1 MKENYINYIKY
12 TRQLADDTVIFYEKW
27 LKYFE
32 KYLVIIWKTIED
44 PENIK
49 LVDVY
54 NFIED
59 LGKQGLSSKTIA
71 GIINSVRAYI
81 KYCKEIIELEVID
94 YNKIKAPKVR
104 EKEIWFFSKEEKRTI
119 LDLVNRGVW
128 KKEETVL
135 RNKLLTY
142 LFLHTWLRCWELSKI
157 KVCDIWESLQVI
169 GKWWKRRFVY
179 LRPEILDLIYL
190 YLWKRKKQSDYLF
203 PWNKGGHIGRI
214 HIVHIFNKMS
224 KECWVHIHAHK
235 FRHTFC
241 TDLLHV
247 PWANIYSVSKLMGHS
262 RITTTQIYLWADNTE
277 LKQLQFWLKYC

>member
-32 KYLVIIWKTIED
+32 KYLVIIWKSIED

-71 GIINSVRAYI
+71 GIINSVRAYM

-179 LRPEILDLIYL
+179 LRPEILD
-190 YLWKRKKQSDYLF
+190 
-203 PWNKGGHIGRI
+203 
-214 HIVHIFNKMS
+214 
-224 KECWVHIHAHK
+224 
-235 FRHTFC
+235 
-241 TDLLHV
+241 
-247 PWANIYSVSKLMGHS
+247 
-262 RITTTQIYLWADNTE
+262 
-277 LKQLQFWLKYC
+277 

>member
-12 TRQLADDTVIFYEKW
+12 TRQLADDTIIFYEKW
-27 LKYFE
+27 LKYLE
-32 KYLVIIWKTIED
+32 RYLVSISKSVDD

-49 LVDVY
+49 LVDIY

-59 LGKQGLSSKTIA
+59 LSKNWLSTKTIA
-71 GIINSVRAYI
+71 GIINSTRAYMR
-81 KYCKEIIELEVID
+81 YCKEIVELEVID
-94 YNKIKAPKVR
+94 YHKIKAPKVR
-104 EKEIWFFSKEEKRTI
+104 EREIWFFSKEEKRII

-128 KKEETVL
+128 KKEETQL

-142 LFLHTWLRCWELSKI
+142 LFLYTWLRISELSKI
-157 KVCDIWESLQVI
+157 KVCDIWESIQVI
-169 GKWWKRRFVY
+169 GKGGKRRFVY
-179 LRPEILDLIYL
+179 LKPEILDLIYL
-190 YLWKRKKQSDYLF
+190 YLGKRKKQSDYLF
-203 PWNKGGHIGRI
+203 AWTKGHLGRI

-247 PWANIYSVSKLMGHS
+247 PWSNIYSVAKLMGHS
-262 RITTTQIYLWADNTE
+262 KITTTQIYLWADNLE

>member
-27 LKYFE
+27 LKYLE
-32 KYLVIIWKTIED
+32 RYLVSISKSVDD

-49 LVDVY
+49 LVDIY

-59 LGKQGLSSKTIA
+59 LSKNWLSTKTIA
-71 GIINSVRAYI
+71 GIINSTRAYM
-81 KYCKEIIELEVID
+81 KYCKEIVELEVID
-94 YNKIKAPKVR
+94 YHKIKAPKVR
-104 EKEIWFFSKEEKRTI
+104 EREIWFFSKEEKRII
-119 LDLVNRGVW
+119 LALVNRGVW
-128 KKEETVL
+128 KKEETQL

-142 LFLHTWLRCWELSKI
+142 LFLYTWLRISELSKI
-157 KVCDIWESLQVI
+157 KVCDIWESIQVI
-169 GKWWKRRFVY
+169 GKGGKRRFVY
-179 LRPEILDLIYL
+179 LKPEILDLIYL
-190 YLWKRKKQSDYLF
+190 YLGKRKKQSDYLF
-203 PWNKGGHIGRI
+203 AWTKGHLGRI

-262 RITTTQIYLWADNTE
+262 RITTTQIYLWADNSE

>member
-27 LKYFE
+27 LKYLE
-32 KYLVIIWKTIED
+32 RYLVSISKSVDD

-49 LVDVY
+49 LVDIY

-59 LGKQGLSSKTIA
+59 LSKEWLSSKTIA
-71 GIINSVRAYI
+71 GIINSTRAYM
-81 KYCKEIIELEVID
+81 KYCKEIVELEVID
-94 YNKIKAPKVR
+94 YHKIKAPKVR
-104 EKEIWFFSKEEKRTI
+104 EREIWFFSKEEKRII

-128 KKEETVL
+128 KKEETQL

-142 LFLHTWLRCWELSKI
+142 LFLYTWLRISELSKI
-157 KVCDIWESLQVI
+157 KVCDIWESIQVI
-169 GKWWKRRFVY
+169 GKGGKRRFVY
-179 LRPEILDLIYL
+179 LKPEILDLIYL
-190 YLWKRKKQSDYLF
+190 YLGKRKKQSDYLF
-203 PWNKGGHIGRI
+203 AWTKGHLGRI

-235 FRHTFC
+235 FRHTFA

-247 PWANIYSVSKLMGHS
+247 PWSNIYSVAKLLGHS

>member
-27 LKYFE
+27 LKYLE
-32 KYLVIIWKTIED
+32 RYLVSISKSVDD

-49 LVDVY
+49 LVDIY

-59 LGKQGLSSKTIA
+59 LSKEWLSSKTIA
-71 GIINSVRAYI
+71 GIINSTRAYM
-81 KYCKEIIELEVID
+81 KYCKEIVELEVID
-94 YNKIKAPKVR
+94 YHKIKAPKVR
-104 EKEIWFFSKEEKRTI
+104 EREIWFFSKEEKRII
-119 LDLVNRGVW
+119 LALVNRGVW
-128 KKEETVL
+128 KKEETQL

-142 LFLHTWLRCWELSKI
+142 LFLYTWLRISELSKI
-157 KVCDIWESLQVI
+157 KVCDIWESIQVI
-169 GKWWKRRFVY
+169 GKGGKRRFVY
-179 LRPEILDLIYL
+179 LKPEILDLIYL
-190 YLWKRKKQSDYLF
+190 YLGKRKKQSDYLF
-203 PWNKGGHIGRI
+203 AWTKGYLGRI

-235 FRHTFC
+235 FRHTFA

-247 PWANIYSVSKLMGHS
+247 PWSNIYSVAKLLGHS